1 MAESGNG
8 STPVNLSGGSAADDA
23 YKYLDVPRGDMV
35 DFVPIATTHMLDV
48 GCGRGGFGRSV
59 KMRAELEITGIEVD
73 PQAASV
79 AASRYE
85 RVITGTFP
93 EDVPSGAEYDCIVF
107 NDILEHLVDPWEAL
121 RAAAGLLSPGGVVVA
136 SIPNM
141 RYWPIFWPLLTKG
154 EWRYAS
160 DGVLDRTHLR
170 FFTLASAKEMFTD
183 SGFTIRRATPINL
196 VGFDQLRPLSSQALK
211 VIGSLRRRLG
221 QELRAQQFAI
231 VATPRPASEH

>member
-1 MAESGNG
+1 VPESGTG
-8 STPVNLSGGSAADDA
+8 SKPVDLTGGSAADDA
-23 YKYLDVPRGDMV
+23 YAYLDVPRRDMV
-35 DFVPIATTHMLDV
+35 DFVPVTTTHMLDV
-48 GCGRGGFGRSV
+48 GCGQGGFGRSV
-59 KMRAELEITGIEVD
+59 KMRAELEVTGIEVD

-85 RVITGTFP
+85 HVITGTFP
-93 EDVPSGAEYDCIVF
+93 DEVPAGAEFDCIVF

-121 RAAAGLLSPGGVVVA
+121 REAARLLAPGGVVVA

-141 RYWPIFWPLLTKG
+141 RYWPIFWPLLTRG
-154 EWRYAS
+154 EWRYVS

-183 SGFTIRRATPINL
+183 SGFTIVRATPINL
-196 VGFDQLRPLSSQALK
+196 AGFDQLQPRSTLVLK
-211 VIGSLRRRLG
+211 AICRLRRQLG

-231 VATPRPASEH
+231 VATPRPRSEH